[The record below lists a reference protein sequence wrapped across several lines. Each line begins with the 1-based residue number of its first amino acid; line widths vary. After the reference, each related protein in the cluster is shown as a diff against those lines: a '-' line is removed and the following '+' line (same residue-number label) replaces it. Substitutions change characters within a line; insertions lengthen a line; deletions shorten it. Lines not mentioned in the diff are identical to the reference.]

1 MDKTLKAVNDAIVD
15 YSVASTKQIVE
26 LNTKLL
32 NDYIELNK
40 NIVGMFPGLDAWIPA
55 YAKR

>member
-1 MDKTLKAVNDAIVD
+1 MDKSYKAMNDAVID
-15 YSVASTKQIVE
+15 YMVGSTKQVVE
-26 LNTKLL
+26 LNTKLV

-40 NIVGMFPGLDAWIPA
+40 TIVGMFPGLEAWVPA